1 MTLVTEQPPQRR
13 NCFKK
18 ILIMLL
24 SRNTFQIA
32 TDIKGFV
39 GIKEYIYMLL
49 IIFKVFLLYNK
60 ILFLLLVQLF
70 ILLKENGPAMLSFA
84 AQQST
89 MWCNYKKRMRML
101 LTNLVTTE
109 YNVKKTRCK
118 TVLLYSSL
126 CWRKERDSNIYLSL
140 MKVKSVSC
148 LVVSDSSQSYGL

>member
-1 MTLVTEQPPQRR
+1 MQRKSDMTLVTEQPPPRR

-89 MWCNYKKRMRML
+89 M
-101 LTNLVTTE
+101 
-109 YNVKKTRCK
+109 
-118 TVLLYSSL
+118 
-126 CWRKERDSNIYLSL
+126 
-140 MKVKSVSC
+140 
-148 LVVSDSSQSYGL
+148 